1 MPKTHRT
8 PEQHLALLHVQE
20 IKLKERRKAAEEKL
34 RLQREIQA
42 KKALDDLVKVLKT
55 YGVTKLTPQKLE
67 QALATIR

>member
-1 MPKTHRT
+1 MSRTHRT
-8 PEQHLALLHVQE
+8 PEQQLALLHEQE
-20 IKLKERRKAAEEKL
+20 MKIKERRKAAEEKL

-67 QALATIR
+67 LALATIQ